1 MIMAGV
7 KFDATL
13 NLGHVATI
21 CAILVG
27 GGAAYTSLDGRIA
40 SVEKQVVDIP
50 DIKTLVRQQQVQIEA
65 LGKQDDI
72 FRESMRRMSDYLSQI
87 AKDTA
92 EIKGRLAAEKAE
104 TP

>member
-1 MIMAGV
+1 MAGV

-13 NLGHVATI
+13 NLGHVITVA
-21 CAILVG
+21 AILLG
-27 GGAAYTSLDGRIA
+27 GGAAYGSLDRRITT
-40 SVEKQVVDIP
+40 VEQAVVDIP
-50 DIKTLVRQQQVQIEA
+50 DIKTLVRQQQVQIEG

-92 EIKGRLAAEKAE
+92 EIKGRLAAEKTE

>member
-1 MIMAGV
+1 MAGV

-21 CAILVG
+21 AAILLG
-27 GGAAYTSLDGRIA
+27 GGAAYGSLNGRLVA
-40 SVEKQVVDIP
+40 VEQAIVDIP
-50 DIKTLVRQQQVQIEA
+50 DLKTLVRQQQVQIEG

-72 FRESMRRMSDYLSQI
+72 FRESMRRMSDYLAQI

-92 EIKGRLAAEKAE
+92 EIKGRLAAEKQE
-104 TP
+104 

>member
-21 CAILVG
+21 CAIMIG
-27 GGAAYTSLDGRIA
+27 GGAAYASLNGRLEA
-40 SVEKQVVDIP
+40 VEQAVVDIP
-50 DIKTLVRQQQVQIEA
+50 DLKTLVRQQQVQIDG

-72 FRESMRRMSDYLSQI
+72 FRESMRRMNDYLSQI

-92 EIKGRLAAEKAE
+92 EIKGRLAAEKPE
-104 TP
+104 R